1 ATNGDEGVDALLAQR
16 VEGLLHAIL
25 DLVWI
30 GTRGTENRSPARK
43 DPSAA
48 FDIENHRA
56 VLEHALP
63 AVAEAHE
70 LVAVVAFPFSHD
82 GTDDSIEARTVTATG
97 QESYAHFPA
106 PLRLVRS
113 ALMRTSTRAPR
124 TPITVVMRRLPA
136 FGIVAALVLG
146 AVPSV
151 ARATTA
157 GDDLRAKRAALL
169 I

>member
-1 ATNGDEGVDALLAQR
+1 MKLVTV
-16 VEGLLHAIL
+16 L

-106 PLRLVRS
+106 PFP
-113 ALMRTSTRAPR
+113 TRAVSTSETVNAGASYADHSSDAAGIDVPGLRRPGARCSHADR
-124 TPITVVMRRLPA
+124 TRV
-136 FGIVAALVLG
+136 GHG
-146 AVPSV
+146 
-151 ARATTA
+151 
-157 GDDLRAKRAALL
+157 
-169 I
+169 